1 MQNDIQITKGI
12 TNDLLSEAFERNSKR
27 QKLAPSGTKDDPFTV
42 IPKKRDRVI
51 GAYYTKGGIL
61 RYWNGQMRFPCDVG
75 DCIYECKDAS
85 HLKVHKESVHNI
97 NVTWHAC
104 GVGNCKYKCKRAD
117 NLKVHKT
124 GVHNINVTWHACGV
138 GNCKYKCKQACG
150 LKQHKAHIHNINVTW
165 HACGVGNCKYK
176 CKRAKHLKQHKA
188 GIHDIDVVWHACDVN
203 GCNFKCKRADN
214 LKSHKTGVHDINIVW
229 RACDVNGCN
238 FKCKQAC
245 GLKQH
250 RADVHNID
258 VVWCACDVNGC
269 NYEGKRAGTLKQHK
283 AGVHDIGALEC
294 EICYKMCGRT
304 LRHEFTY
311 GNTASTGV
319 VDVCRQC
326 CLDYGFKKDRI
337 EHRYMEK
344 LDGYIDF
351 PAYDDQTVHGNA
363 CFRYRP
369 DRLYLDAHMRVHIHL
384 ECDEGQHMWSSGSY
398 DCEEKRISDIY
409 DEFAN
414 TVPRHYVVVRFN
426 PDEYDKNDAD
436 RDEVFEE
443 RVKHVAEIVQF
454 VRGNPPPERI
464 SIVYMYYSTGNPQIA
479 KNLPVY
485 FVDDERRGLKYV

>member
-1 MQNDIQITKGI
+1 MASSNDISTG
-12 TNDLLSEAFERNSKR
+12 RGSKR
-27 QKLAPSGTKDDPFTV
+27 QKLAPSGTKDDPFTI
-42 IPKKRDRVI
+42 IPKNGKWVSE
-51 GAYYTKGGIL
+51 AYYMKNGIL
-61 RYWNGQMRFPCDVG
+61 RYWNGQLRFPCDVVG
-75 DCIYECKDAS
+75 CIGQFKRAG
-85 HLKVHKESVHNI
+85 HLKE
-97 NVTWHAC
+97 
-104 GVGNCKYKCKRAD
+104 
-117 NLKVHKT
+117 
-124 GVHNINVTWHACGV
+124 
-138 GNCKYKCKQACG
+138 
-150 LKQHKAHIHNINVTW
+150 HKACV
-165 HACGVGNCKYK
+165 
-176 CKRAKHLKQHKA
+176 
-188 GIHDIDVVWHACDVN
+188 HDIDVVWHACDVV
-203 GCNFKCKRADN
+203 GCIRQ
-214 LKSHKTGVHDINIVW
+214 S
-229 RACDVNGCN
+229 
-238 FKCKQAC
+238 KQA
-245 GLKQH
+245 GFLK
-250 RADVHNID
+250 R
-258 VVWCACDVNGC
+258 
-269 NYEGKRAGTLKQHK
+269 HK

-294 EICYKMCGRT
+294 EICYNMCGKT

-311 GNTASTGV
+311 GNTATTGV

-344 LDGYIDF
+344 LNGYIDF

-414 TVPRHYVVVRFN
+414 IVPRHYVVVRFN

-464 SIVYMYYSTGNPQIA
+464 SIVYMYYSRGNPQIA

-485 FVDDERRGLKYV
+485 FVDDEYRDLNYDAATNGQKK